1 MAISGKAA
9 STPMTAPPWGKQLV
23 KAHLPR
29 RKRLIGKMMGMSR
42 ASHDEAYYFGQSL
55 GGKPLPTQEV
65 RKVWVAH
72 HGNYIVGS
80 YKKALAIGNYGN
92 WPAGESEEELE
103 TGDFQFLALQENDSL
118 PLSVEE
124 SEITI
129 VSALNLL
136 LKDTL
141 STVRDHSF
149 NWTALLGGLFQLLVW
164 SFGGFDVQFEA
175 VVGLVVLYLFAKAL
189 LDLRAGAFGLAAW
202 RIFHF
207 PIWMFIVAA
216 GHLAELSRIPELRP
230 VSRELALTFVGIW
243 CMGGAT
249 NGFMQLLGI
258 ERVDRFR
265 RDLKR
270 IVRENFFQ
278 PEE

>member
-1 MAISGKAA
+1 
-9 STPMTAPPWGKQLV
+9 
-23 KAHLPR
+23 
-29 RKRLIGKMMGMSR
+29 MMGVSR
-42 ASHDEAYYFGQSL
+42 ASHGEAYYFGQSL

-65 RKVWVAH
+65 RKFWVAH
-72 HGNYIVGS
+72 HHGSYIVRS
-80 YKKALAIGNYGN
+80 YNKALAIGYYGD
-92 WPAGESEEELE
+92 WPVAESEEELE
-103 TGDFQFLALQENDSL
+103 TGDFQFLALQEGDFL
-118 PLSVEE
+118 PLSAEE
-124 SEITI
+124 SEITV
-129 VSALNLL
+129 VSALNVL

-141 STVRDHSF
+141 STVRDQSF
-149 NWTALLGGLFQLLVW
+149 NWTALLGGLFQLLAW

-175 VVGLVVLYLFAKAL
+175 VVGLVILYLVAKAL

-207 PIWMFIVAA
+207 PIWMFIVAL
-216 GHLAELSRIPELRP
+216 GHLAELSHIPELRP

-243 CMGGAT
+243 CMGGAA

-258 ERVDRFR
+258 DRVDRFR

-270 IVRENFFQ
+270 IVPENFFQ